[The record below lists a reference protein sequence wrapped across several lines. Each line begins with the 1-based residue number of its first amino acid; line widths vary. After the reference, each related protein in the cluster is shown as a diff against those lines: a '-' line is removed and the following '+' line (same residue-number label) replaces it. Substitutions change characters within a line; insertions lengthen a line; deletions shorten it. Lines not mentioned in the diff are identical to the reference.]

1 MLSVV
6 REEVCFGCESRV
18 ADVAGDTLFWESYN
32 EIRDRLQTVLIHY
45 QALIKSTFMFLL
57 ISLNLFKEYSNYNI
71 FNYLF
76 LQAINRFLCF
86 NFGLGL
92 DCRCEL

>member
-18 ADVAGDTLFWESYN
+18 ADVSGDTLVWESYN

-57 ISLNLFKEYSNYNI
+57 ISLI
-71 FNYLF
+71 
-76 LQAINRFLCF
+76 
-86 NFGLGL
+86 
-92 DCRCEL
+92 

>member
-1 MLSVV
+1 MLSAV

-32 EIRDRLQTVLIHY
+32 EIRDRLQTLTTALTVLIHY

-57 ISLNLFKEYSNYNI
+57 ISLI
-71 FNYLF
+71 
-76 LQAINRFLCF
+76 
-86 NFGLGL
+86 
-92 DCRCEL
+92 